1 MEVLPP
7 TEKDPASGRAPSIT
21 PTQRIEALRA
31 VNRRPGLAGL
41 GLGFLWEWT
50 KIFWI
55 SVALFLVLRTF
66 IVEAFKIPSG
76 SMERTLLIGDFLL
89 VNKLAYGAEI
99 PFTHK
104 RLPALREPQRED
116 VIVFEAPEDVTKTY
130 VKRLVGLAGD
140 TLEMRD
146 GVLYRNAT
154 QVPERYVSHNSDVDR
169 VEERFR
175 WQREFIVTPG
185 GERGASASVQYYPT
199 RNNWGPLVV
208 PEKNY
213 FVLGDNRDN
222 SSDSRYWGFVADS
235 LVKGRPFVIYYSY
248 APDSSQSL
256 AWLTRIRWSRLGEF
270 VK

>member
-1 MEVLPP
+1 MEVTSPD
-7 TEKDPASGRAPSIT
+7 KDAGTRIT
-21 PTQRIEALRA
+21 PEQRNDALRH
-31 VNRRPGLAGL
+31 VNRRRGIA
-41 GLGFLWEWT
+41 LGFLWEWT

-55 SVALFLVLRTF
+55 SVAIFLVLRTF

-99 PFTHK
+99 PFTQM
-104 RLPALREPQRED
+104 RLPGLREPARGD
-116 VIVFEAPEDVTKTY
+116 VIVFESPEDGSKTY
-130 VKRLVGLAGD
+130 VKRLVGVRGD

-146 GVLYRNAT
+146 GVLYRNGTRLSEDYARHT
-154 QVPERYVSHNSDVDR
+154 APDVDP

-175 WQREFIVTPG
+175 WQRNYVAKT
-185 GERGASASVQYYPT
+185 ANASVGYYPS
-199 RNNWGPLVV
+199 RNNWGPLIV
-208 PEKNY
+208 PERNY

-248 APDSSQSL
+248 APDSAQSF
-256 AWLTRIRWSRLGEF
+256 AWLTRIRWSRLGER
-270 VK
+270 VR

>member
-1 MEVLPP
+1 MDVSPAA
-7 TEKDPASGRAPSIT
+7 EKDPMSRAIT
-21 PTQRIEALRA
+21 PAQRLEALRH
-31 VNRRPGLAGL
+31 VNRRRSW

-76 SMERTLLIGDFLL
+76 SMEQTLLIGDFLL
-89 VNKLAYGAEI
+89 VNKLAYGADI
-99 PFTHK
+99 PFVNA
-104 RLPALREPQRED
+104 RLPALREPQRGD
-116 VIVFEAPEDVTKTY
+116 VIVFESPEDMSKTY
-130 VKRLVGLAGD
+130 VKRLVGVPGD
-140 TLEMRD
+140 TLEMKD
-146 GVLYRNAT
+146 GVLLRNNVRLAELYALHT
-154 QVPERYVSHNSDVDR
+154 APDVDP

-175 WQREFIVTPG
+175 WQRDYVATTANAAVG
-185 GERGASASVQYYPT
+185 YYPS

-208 PEKNY
+208 PHKNY

-248 APDSSQSL
+248 APDTAQG
-256 AWLTRIRWSRLGEF
+256 APWLTRIRWHRLGER
-270 VK
+270 VR

>member
-1 MEVLPP
+1 MAGSPNP
-7 TEKDPASGRAPSIT
+7 EKDNGVRIT
-21 PTQRIEALRA
+21 PERRIDALRH
-31 VNRRPGLAGL
+31 VNQRRGWGF
-41 GLGFLWEWT
+41 GFLWEWT

-76 SMERTLLIGDFLL
+76 SMERTLLVGDFLL

-99 PFTHK
+99 PFTGA
-104 RLPALREPQRED
+104 RLPKLRDPQRGD
-116 VIVFEAPEDVTKTY
+116 VIVFESPEDLSKTY
-130 VKRLVGLAGD
+130 VKRLVGIPGD
-140 TLEMRD
+140 TLEMKNGTLLRNHERVTEGYVLHTARED
-146 GVLYRNAT
+146 GPT
-154 QVPERYVSHNSDVDR
+154 ED
-169 VEERFR
+169 RFR
-175 WQREFIVTPG
+175 WQRDYVATTAN
-185 GERGASASVQYYPT
+185 ASIGYHPS

-248 APDSSQSL
+248 SPDTAQGF
-256 AWLTRIRWSRLGEF
+256 AWLTRIRWSRLGER
-270 VK
+270 VR

>member
-1 MEVLPP
+1 MQ
-7 TEKDPASGRAPSIT
+7 DASKPEPAPSGIT
-21 PTQRIEALRA
+21 PEQRTDALRH
-31 VNRRPGLAGL
+31 VNTTRGRT
-41 GLGFLWEWT
+41 LGFLWEWT

-104 RLPALREPQRED
+104 RLPALREPRVGD
-116 VIVFEAPEDVTKTY
+116 VIVFESPEDLSKTY
-130 VKRLVGLAGD
+130 VKRLVGVPGD
-140 TLEMRD
+140 TLEMKD
-146 GVLYRNAT
+146 GKLLRNRARLDEQYVWHT
-154 QVPERYVSHNSDVDR
+154 APEVDR
-169 VEERFR
+169 VEDRFR
-175 WQREFIVTPG
+175 WQRRFVVN
-185 GERGASASVQYYPT
+185 ADASVGYFPS

-208 PEKNY
+208 PTRNY

-222 SSDSRYWGFVADS
+222 SSDSRYWGFVPDS

-256 AWLTRIRWSRLGEF
+256 AWLTRIRWGRLGEL
-270 VK
+270 VR

>member
-1 MEVLPP
+1 MEVSPP
-7 TEKDPASGRAPSIT
+7 TEKDPVFRAIT
-21 PTQRIEALRA
+21 PERRVDALQY
-31 VNRRPGLAGL
+31 VNRRRGF

-104 RLPALREPQRED
+104 RLPALGEPQRED
-116 VIVFEAPEDVTKTY
+116 VIVFEAPEDLSKTY
-130 VKRLVGLAGD
+130 VKRLVGLPGD
-140 TLEMRD
+140 TLEMKN
-146 GVLYRNAT
+146 GVLHRNGRRLSESYA
-154 QVPERYVSHNSDVDR
+154 SHNSDVDR
-169 VEERFR
+169 VEDRFR
-175 WQREFIVTPG
+175 WQRDYVVQS
-185 GERGASASVQYYPT
+185 ASASVQYDPT

-208 PEKNY
+208 PRKNY

-248 APDSSQSL
+248 APDSSHSL
-256 AWLTRIRWSRLGEF
+256 SWLTRIRWNRLGEL
-270 VK
+270 VR

>member
-1 MEVLPP
+1 MEVNSP
-7 TEKDPASGRAPSIT
+7 EKDAGILIT
-21 PTQRIEALRA
+21 PEQRNDALRH
-31 VNRRPGLAGL
+31 VNRRRGAA
-41 GLGFLWEWT
+41 LGFLWEWT

-55 SVALFLVLRTF
+55 SVAIFLVLRTF

-99 PFTHK
+99 PFTQM
-104 RLPALREPQRED
+104 RLPALRDPQRGD
-116 VIVFEAPEDVTKTY
+116 VIVFESPEDITKTY
-130 VKRLVGLAGD
+130 VKRLVGIPGD
-140 TLEMRD
+140 TLEMRE
-146 GVLYRNAT
+146 GSLFRNGGPVREGYARHT
-154 QVPERYVSHNSDVDR
+154 APNVDP

-175 WQREFIVTPG
+175 WQRDYVATT
-185 GERGASASVQYYPT
+185 ASASVGYYPS

-208 PEKNY
+208 PEMNY

-248 APDSSQSL
+248 APDSGQSL
-256 AWLTRIRWSRLGEF
+256 AWLTRIRWSRLGER
-270 VK
+270 VR

>member
-1 MEVLPP
+1 MEVSSPA
-7 TEKDPASGRAPSIT
+7 EKDPARAIT
-21 PTQRIEALRA
+21 PEKRNDALRH
-31 VNRRPGLAGL
+31 VNRRRGF

-89 VNKLAYGAEI
+89 VNKMAYGAEI
-99 PFTHK
+99 PFTDM
-104 RLPALREPQRED
+104 RLPAIREPQRGD
-116 VIVFEAPEDVTKTY
+116 VIVFESPEDLSKTY
-130 VKRLVGLAGD
+130 VKRLVGMPGD
-140 TLEMRD
+140 TLEMKN
-146 GVLYRNAT
+146 GLLVRNGKPLAEGYALHSA
-154 QVPERYVSHNSDVDR
+154 PDVDP

-175 WQREFIVTPG
+175 WQRDYIVQS
-185 GERGASASVQYYPT
+185 ANASVGYYPS

-208 PEKNY
+208 PKENY

-248 APDSSQSL
+248 APDSAAGF
-256 AWLTRIRWSRLGEF
+256 AWLTRIRWSRLGELIR
-270 VK
+270 

>member
-1 MEVLPP
+1 MRMQ
-7 TEKDPASGRAPSIT
+7 DASNAEPSGIT
-21 PTQRIEALRA
+21 PEQRNDALRH
-31 VNRRPGLAGL
+31 VNQRRGYN
-41 GLGFLWEWT
+41 LGFLWEWT

-76 SMERTLLIGDFLL
+76 SMEHTLLVGDFLL

-104 RLPALREPQRED
+104 RLPALREPQRGD
-116 VIVFEAPEDVTKTY
+116 VIVFDSPEDLSKTY
-130 VKRLVGLAGD
+130 VKRLVGLPGD
-140 TLEMRD
+140 TLEMKD
-146 GVLYRNAT
+146 GLLYRNRSLLTELYVWRTA
-154 QVPERYVSHNSDVDR
+154 PEVDR

-175 WQREFIVTPG
+175 WQRRFVVHADATVG
-185 GERGASASVQYYPT
+185 YYPS

-208 PEKNY
+208 PHLSY

-222 SSDSRYWGFVADS
+222 SSDSRYWGFVPDS

-248 APDSSQSL
+248 DPDSSQSL
-256 AWLTRIRWSRLGEF
+256 AWLTRIRWRRLGEL
-270 VK
+270 VR

>member
-1 MEVLPP
+1 MEVSPP
-7 TEKDPASGRAPSIT
+7 SEKDVIVRRPTPIT
-21 PTQRIEALRA
+21 AEQRIDALKH
-31 VNRRPGLAGL
+31 VNRRRPWSG

-116 VIVFEAPEDVTKTY
+116 VIVFEAPEDASKTY
-130 VKRLVGLAGD
+130 VKRLVGLPGD

-146 GVLYRNAT
+146 GALYRNGARI
-154 QVPERYVSHNSDVDR
+154 PERYVTHHSDVDR

-175 WQREFIVTPG
+175 WQRDYIVP
-185 GERGASASVQYYPT
+185 RANASVTYHPT

-208 PEKNY
+208 PRKSY

-222 SSDSRYWGFVADS
+222 SSDSRYWGFVPDS

-248 APDSSQSL
+248 APDSAESF
-256 AWLTRIRWSRLGEF
+256 AWLTRIRWNRLGEL
-270 VK
+270 VR

>member
-1 MEVLPP
+1 MEVSPSQ
-7 TEKDPASGRAPSIT
+7 EKDVVVRRPTPIT
-21 PTQRIEALRA
+21 PEQRIDALRH
-31 VNRRPGLAGL
+31 VNKRRSW

-104 RLPALREPQRED
+104 RLPALATPQRND
-116 VIVFEAPEDVTKTY
+116 VIVFEAPEDLTKTY
-130 VKRLVGLAGD
+130 VKRLVGLPGD

-146 GVLYRNAT
+146 GVLFRNN
-154 QVPERYVSHNSDVDR
+154 ERLSEQYVTHHSDVDR
-169 VEERFR
+169 VEDRFR
-175 WQREFIVTPG
+175 WQRDFIVP
-185 GERGASASVQYYPT
+185 RANASVQYYPT

-208 PEKNY
+208 PRKSY

-248 APDSSQSL
+248 APDTAQGF
-256 AWLTRIRWSRLGEF
+256 AWLTRIRWNRLGEF

>member
-7 TEKDPASGRAPSIT
+7 TEQDPAARGPIIT
-21 PTQRIEALRA
+21 PEQRIEALRH
-31 VNRRPGLAGL
+31 VNRRRGLAGA

-104 RLPALREPQRED
+104 RLPALRDPQRED

-130 VKRLVGLAGD
+130 VKRLVGVPGD
-140 TLEMRD
+140 TLEMKD
-146 GVLYRNAT
+146 GALWRNGT
-154 QVPERYVSHNSDVDR
+154 RVPERYVLHNSDVDR

-175 WQREFIVTPG
+175 WQRDYVLHAA
-185 GERGASASVQYYPT
+185 GASIQYYPT

-208 PEKNY
+208 PQKNY

-248 APDSSQSL
+248 APDSSQGL
-256 AWLTRIRWSRLGEF
+256 AWLTRIRWSRLGEL
-270 VK
+270 VR

>member
-1 MEVLPP
+1 MEVSPP
-7 TEKDPASGRAPSIT
+7 AEKDPQWRSIT
-21 PTQRIEALRA
+21 PAQRIDALQY
-31 VNRRPGLAGL
+31 VNRRRAFGLS
-41 GLGFLWEWT
+41 FLWEWT

-104 RLPALREPQRED
+104 RLPALGEPQRDD
-116 VIVFEAPEDVTKTY
+116 VIVFESPEDLSKTY
-130 VKRLVGLAGD
+130 VKRLVGIAGD
-140 TLEMRD
+140 TLEMKS
-146 GVLYRNAT
+146 GVLYRNSVQLA
-154 QVPERYVSHNSDVDR
+154 ERYASHNSDIDR
-169 VEERFR
+169 VEDRFR
-175 WQREFIVTPG
+175 WQRDYVVQPAG
-185 GERGASASVQYYPT
+185 VSVSYDPT

-208 PEKNY
+208 PKKNY

-248 APDSSQSL
+248 APDSGHGL
-256 AWLTRIRWSRLGEF
+256 AWLTRIRWSRLGEL
-270 VK
+270 VR

>member
-1 MEVLPP
+1 MTALPSP
-7 TEKDPASGRAPSIT
+7 DKDNGVRIT
-21 PTQRIEALRA
+21 PEQRMGALRH
-31 VNRRPGLAGL
+31 VNKRRGWGF
-41 GLGFLWEWT
+41 GFLWEWT

-99 PFTHK
+99 PFTHV
-104 RLPALREPQRED
+104 RLPKLRDPRRGD
-116 VIVFEAPEDVTKTY
+116 VIVFESPEDITKTY
-130 VKRLVGLAGD
+130 VKRLVGVPGD
-140 TLEMRD
+140 TLEMRN
-146 GVLYRNAT
+146 GILLRNHAP
-154 QVPERYVSHNSDVDR
+154 VPEGYALHTAPDIDP
-169 VEERFR
+169 VEDRFR
-175 WQREFIVTPG
+175 WQRDYVATPTAATIG
-185 GERGASASVQYYPT
+185 YYPS

-248 APDSSQSL
+248 APDSAQGL
-256 AWLTRIRWSRLGEF
+256 AWLTRIRWNRLGER
-270 VK
+270 VR